1 MIINRINTLTIAI
14 MAVIAIG
21 INGCKEV
28 GPQLPWGNTSV
39 ISDTTYIESTV
50 ATPDPKNVLIEMETG
65 VSCPNCPQGHAVL
78 DQLLQTYHS
87 RVVAMAYHSNKLGAQ
102 DESIPGI
109 TIQVLSCPD
118 AQAVLD
124 NFGDPGGRPSAS
136 IDRIP
141 DNDLGPTTIY
151 ADYSNWIQYT
161 QTRLGVASPVNIKLS
176 RVYEPSSKTVTVSA
190 ELHYTS
196 AQTDSQKLSIFL
208 TEDSIVTAQEHGASH
223 YDTFYVHNA
232 IVRKALTNPNGDIMR
247 INLTAGTVIRRLY
260 TYQIT
265 NSIWRPSHMNIV
277 AFVHKNGNP
286 PADVL
291 QATSIKLQ

>member
-1 MIINRINTLTIAI
+1 MIINRINTLAIAI

-39 ISDTTYIESTV
+39 ISDTTYIEHPV
-50 ATPDPKNVLIEMETG
+50 ASPDTKNVFIEMQTG

-87 RVVAMAYHSNKLGAQ
+87 RVVAMAYHSNKPGAQ
-102 DESIPGI
+102 DESISGI
-109 TIQVLSCPD
+109 TTQVLSCPD
-118 AQAVLD
+118 AQAVID
-124 NFGDPGGRPSAS
+124 NFGDPGGRPSAA

-141 DNDLGPTTIY
+141 HNDLGPISIY
-151 ADYSNWIQYT
+151 ADYTNWIQYT
-161 QTRLGVASPVNIKLS
+161 QTQLGIATPVNINLS
-176 RVYEPSSKTVTVSA
+176 KVYDPSSKTVTVSA
-190 ELHYTS
+190 ELHYTAS
-196 AQTDSQKLSIFL
+196 QVDSQKLSIFL
-208 TEDSIVTAQEHGASH
+208 TEDSIVTAQENGASH

-232 IVRKALTNPNGDIMR
+232 ILRKALTNPNGDIMKVT
-247 INLTAGTVIRRLY
+247 LTAGTVIKRIY

-265 NSIWRPSHMNIV
+265 NPMWKSAHMNIV